1 MPNEYD
7 DPRAHELRDRYHATF
22 GGDEL
27 PVPVDSIAED
37 LLGLAV
43 EARELDVSGMLL
55 PAERRILVNAAE
67 PETRQ
72 RFTIAHELGH
82 WICQCLEGSSKPVYC
97 RAEDVGVNPEA
108 RALEREANIFAANL
122 AMPEPAVRTSWET
135 IADLDGCARHFDVS
149 PNAMAW
155 RLYSVGL
162 LSRAPAMHS
171 WEMGPPVYRVPPH
184 GGPTTESAG

>member
-1 MPNEYD
+1 LPNEYD
-7 DPRAHELRDRYHATF
+7 DPRAHELRDRYHAAF

-37 LLGLAV
+37 LLGLSV

-67 PETRQ
+67 PQTRQ

-122 AMPEPAVRTSWET
+122 AMPETAIRTSWET
-135 IADLDGCARHFDVS
+135 IGNLHGCARHFDVS
-149 PNAMAW
+149 LNAMAW

-162 LSRAPAMHS
+162 VNRAPAMHT
-171 WEMGPPVYRVPPH
+171 WDMGPPIRRE
-184 GGPTTESAG
+184 TD